1 MVDFAALLS
10 GQANRL
16 GTISRFT
23 STWESRSRLSKL
35 RVTKYWKQTGLESKP
50 RVSPVRLKFKKTR
63 SVPSQLMGKSASQA
77 WVELK
82 MAISVSVRKMQLV
95 KTGPWIPVT
104 RSFDTLTAS
113 KASTQRP
120 RLELRKSGLSPSLS
134 TLASP
139 LIAKSTVS

>member
-1 MVDFAALLS
+1 MDFAALLS

-77 WVELK
+77 WEELK
-82 MAISVSVRKMQLV
+82 RAISVSVRKMQLV

-139 LIAKSTVS
+139 FTAKSTVS